1 MFTMFES
8 ETVCMMYLLDLCF
21 SQLEVF
27 KPATSKE
34 GNSEVYVICLDFKRT
49 EWLEKYLTDTKVSP
63 VTCATYCVGTRL
75 TVSLCS
81 PRPSLYYNNSQSA
94 NNPNSLV
101 VGTSS
106 YVFFFFIIAQ
116 LLRLERSIVSSATR
130 IWQMSPVTEGLGR
143 QSHQLVVQFIITRPL
158 SFCFIFRSLGQW
170 LIWKAHPLSISNK
183 RRLRIID
190 RWLDSIP

>member
-63 VTCATYCVGTRL
+63 VTCARYCVGTRL
-75 TVSLCS
+75 KVSLCS
-81 PRPSLYYNNSQSA
+81 PRPSLYYISQSA

-101 VGTSS
+101 GTSS
-106 YVFFFFIIAQ
+106 YVFYYCSAIKTRTQYRFFSNAYMTN
-116 LLRLERSIVSSATR
+116 VSSDRGTWETVTSACC
-130 IWQMSPVTEGLGR
+130 PVYHHASAKLLFYFAFSRPVAHVKGTSLV
-143 QSHQLVVQFIITRPL
+143 HQ
-158 SFCFIFRSLGQW
+158 
-170 LIWKAHPLSISNK
+170 
-183 RRLRIID
+183 
-190 RWLDSIP
+190 